1 MKISHYTLAVIFS
14 LIMTNSITIRERD
27 NCLGVGPGGFSGFWY
42 SLSTLKKMD
51 YSGEYICAS
60 SGCLSVVSKDLSVN
74 DVYHLAKNNGN
85 FSYIK
90 NTFIHSIVKKI
101 NKIPDVKILTM
112 DIFGTCH
119 FRKPRN
125 KRELETLLIV
135 TTNVPFMTSFN
146 KEFDGGLCFYFY
158 NNCINSIKLPF
169 RKRFI
174 MKLLDANMTIDDLI
188 YFYNYI

>member
-1 MKISHYTLAVIFS
+1 MKIYHYTLAVIFS
-14 LIMTNSITIRERD
+14 LIMTNSITIRERE

-42 SLSTLKKMD
+42 ALSTLKKMH
-51 YSGEYICAS
+51 YRGEYICAS
-60 SGCLSVVSKDLSVN
+60 SGCLSIISKDISVN
-74 DVYHLAKNNGN
+74 EVYHLAKNNGN

-90 NTFIHSIVKKI
+90 NNFIHSIVKKI
-101 NKIPDVKILTM
+101 NKIPDVMILTM

-119 FRKPRN
+119 FRKPTN
-125 KRELETLLIV
+125 KRELERLLIV

-158 NNCINSIKLPF
+158 NNCINSIKLPI

-174 MKLLDANMTIDDLI
+174 MKLLDANMTLDDLI